1 MPLELV
7 VWLDPYHHWKDNTL
21 RLLIA
26 ELGKLET
33 SIDTVNVVKSV
44 GGCE

>member
-1 MPLELV
+1 MSGELV
-7 VWLDPYHHWKDNTL
+7 VWLDLYHHGKDNTR